1 MEIKVLDMIFMQDD
15 IPTWCS
21 VIEIPVGNVVVV
33 LLNGWQRRELSVNH
47 TVFGFGMNELIH

>member
-1 MEIKVLDMIFMQDD
+1 MEIKVLIMIFMQDD

-33 LLNGWQRRELSVNH
+33 LLMVGREESFLWI
-47 TVFGFGMNELIH
+47 TLCLGLEWMN